1 MNSQYQST
9 GFRASFER
17 IFAGIVY
24 ASTLVYVIGGAIAVC
39 LQSAPLA
46 A

>member
-1 MNSQYQST
+1 MSSQYQST
-9 GFRASFER
+9 GFRATFER

-24 ASTLVYVIGGAIAVC
+24 AATLVYVIGGAIAVC

>member
-1 MNSQYQST
+1 MSTQHQST

-24 ASTLVYVIGGAIAVC
+24 AATVVYVIGGAIAVC